1 MTDLTTDFVTQIRYA
16 AAAEKPRLITGG
28 GTKTWYGNAVSALAE
43 GQTLCT
49 RGHTGIV
56 DYDPAEL
63 VLTARTGT
71 PLRTLEQT
79 LAERGQMLAFEPPRH
94 GVGATLGGAVATALS
109 GPGRPFVGGVRDFV
123 LGMHVIDGKGD
134 VLKFGGQVMKNV
146 AGYDLSRLHVG
157 ALGTLGVIAEVS
169 LKVWPMP
176 AASETL
182 WLAMDASAAIEHLNR
197 WAAEPWPLSAS
208 AWVDGHLILRLEGAQ
223 AAVSQAATRWQKDYQ
238 AKFLSADQARQFWD
252 DLKEQRL
259 AFFGAVRQSSKALWR
274 VSLPSASAH
283 QPSWGDTVIE
293 WGGALRWVLCSNDDA
308 SIREQAR
315 ALGGHASLFRS
326 LDKRH
331 PVFSPLAPAM
341 LALQRRIKREFDPL
355 GIFNPGR
362 LMPSLDVNASFA

>member
-1 MTDLTTDFVTQIRYA
+1 
-16 AAAEKPRLITGG
+16 
-28 GTKTWYGNAVSALAE
+28 
-43 GQTLCT
+43 
-49 RGHTGIV
+49 
-56 DYDPAEL
+56 
-63 VLTARTGT
+63 
-71 PLRTLEQT
+71 
-79 LAERGQMLAFEPPRH
+79 MLFR
-94 GVGATLGGAVATALS
+94 S
-109 GPGRPFVGGVRDFV
+109 
-123 LGMHVIDGKGD
+123 
-134 VLKFGGQVMKNV
+134 
-146 AGYDLSRLHVG
+146 
-157 ALGTLGVIAEVS
+157 
-169 LKVWPMP
+169 
-176 AASETL
+176 
-182 WLAMDASAAIEHLNR
+182 
-197 WAAEPWPLSAS
+197 
-208 AWVDGHLILRLEGAQ
+208 LRLEGAQ

-283 QPSWGDTVIE
+283 QSSWGDTVIE